1 MHFLLCAWSPRSYF
15 QASLSNTLL
24 VTMCCSSALSWAEQS
39 LLTSTAVKEHT
50 DRSLN
55 VFTLIRNTILLRSI
69 WCIRKKI
76 ACLVWGRIVLTHL
89 ILGGSERG
97 SCSAF
102 FPLWQTT
109 QQIKRISLPLWK
121 MQFSFARGYLKNI
134 RLQYNLLMWCLDVH
148 LH

>member
-1 MHFLLCAWSPRSYF
+1 MHFPLCAWSPRSYF
-15 QASLSNTLL
+15 QAPLSNTLL
-24 VTMCCSSALSWAEQS
+24 VTMCSSSAPSWATQS

-76 ACLVWGRIVLTHL
+76 ACSVWGRIVLTHL

-97 SCSAF
+97 SCSPF
-102 FPLWQTT
+102 FFSPSLTNNSKNQKNLTASLENAIFSRPGLFIKNSTT
-109 QQIKRISLPLWK
+109 
-121 MQFSFARGYLKNI
+121 
-134 RLQYNLLMWCLDVH
+134 V
-148 LH
+148 